1 MSSILDSE
9 TDQAGKK
16 LVKNIFPTMSAPYRL
31 AVVGEAPG
39 ANEEHQGVPFVGAS
53 GQLLEALLQNAG
65 IRRDACFIGNI
76 CQYRPPQNLIWKFDW
91 NGPEI
96 QSGIACL
103 QKDLEA
109 FNPNMVLLLGNTALH
124 AFKTELPFPRTKAG
138 PKPLYSITAWRG
150 SLFNATALLKGVKC
164 LATFHPAA
172 LLRSWGDASLV
183 RYDLIRVRKEAET
196 TDLIIPPRDIYVDA
210 EFVTI
215 CRLLDETYIYKPTIG
230 VDIEGSTSGIK
241 CCSIAER
248 PDKCYV
254 VPFENMDGSSYW
266 TEDQEFEIMW
276 RFTRIMVDDSI
287 KKVLQNGLYDRFVMA
302 WVFRLLVRGQT
313 EDTMFKTWEFMCE
326 WDKGLEIQSSI
337 YTRQPYYA
345 SDIITDK
352 KAKTYWAR
360 LAGVEPK
367 KFWLYCGLDS
377 AVTLESS
384 LVLDRTLKGSSIDH
398 YRFNINLLN
407 PFLYMELR
415 GIKLDIAERD
425 RRIQQLNWDKVP
437 LQDEVNTAAGFDLN
451 VKSPMQMKKFL
462 YEVLKLPM
470 QFKRGV
476 RDDDGNQ
483 KVTSDYTAILKL
495 AHKTKN
501 PILMKVIRL
510 QEMRKRV
517 SDLETLTTDKDGR
530 IRFSYNPVGS
540 VTGRTTCF
548 GCPTGSGT
556 NGQTLSD
563 SNDELF
569 DNAIMKLGMRDLLL
583 ANDDH
588 WMAQADLR
596 GADAWTVAAHCAR
609 LGDHTMLDD
618 LLAGM
623 KIPRIIALIVKH
635 GVGINQLPRD
645 ILKERCKEI
654 NTEEHLYFSC
664 KQVQHGTNYGMK
676 PPTVALRVFLES
688 YGNVYI
694 SDAQAKQ
701 YQDAY
706 LSRYKGILRWHD
718 WMREQIYKG
727 FYFSATGHKRIFTG
741 RKGSDDTLRE
751 VLSDE
756 PQQNTTYA
764 TNRAA
769 LSLWRSEHNRVQQD
783 GIRFKIEP
791 LHQVHD
797 ALVVQFQ
804 NEHTTWAL
812 DQIKSYFANPLII
825 AGIELTI
832 PFDGKYG
839 SSWGN
844 LKEGKIV

>member
-1 MSSILDSE
+1 
-9 TDQAGKK
+9 
-16 LVKNIFPTMSAPYRL
+16 MSAPYRL

-183 RYDLIRVRKEAET
+183 RYDLIRVRKESET
-196 TDLIIPPRDIYVDA
+196 RDLILPQRIIDLDTTATHVI
-210 EFVTI
+210 E
-215 CRLLDETYIYKPTIG
+215 RLKKVYEDKSPVSI
-230 VDIEGSTSGIK
+230 DIEGSCAGIK
-241 CCSIAER
+241 CCSVAIT
-248 PDKCYV
+248 PFDV
-254 VPFENMDGSSYW
+254 FIVPFENMDGSSYY
-266 TEDQEFEIMW
+266 TEDEEVEIMIW
-276 RFTRIMVDDSI
+276 FS
-287 KKVLQNGLYDRFVMA
+287 KVMGELYTPKILQSGLYDRFVMM
-302 WVFRLLVRGQT
+302 WVWKLLVRHQT
-313 EDTMFKTWEFMCE
+313 EDTMLKTWEWMCE
-326 WDKGLEIQSSI
+326 WDKGLEIQASI
-337 YTRQPYYA
+337 YTREPYWA
-345 SDIITDK
+345 GEIVANP
-352 KAKTYWAR
+352 KAKGYWAKR
-360 LAGVEPK
+360 LGVGNT
-367 KFWLYCGLDS
+367 KFWTYCCLDS
-377 AVTLESS
+377 AVTMECSEK
-384 LVLDRTLKGSSIDH
+384 LDKTLKGSSLDH
-398 YRFNINLLN
+398 YRFNIQLLN
-407 PFLYMELR
+407 PFLYMEYH
-415 GIKLDIAERD
+415 GIKLDSVERD
-425 RRIQQLNWDKVP
+425 RRIQQLEVDKAP
-437 LQDEVNTAAGFDLN
+437 LQEKVNDVAGFDLN
-451 VKSPMQMKKFL
+451 VKSPLQVKKFL
-462 YEVLKLPM
+462 YEVLKLPL
-470 QFKRGV
+470 QFKRGA
-476 RDDDGNQ
+476 REDEHGN
-483 KVTSDYTAILKL
+483 KPVTTEYEAILKL
-495 AHKTKN
+495 AYKTKN
-501 PILMKVIRL
+501 PVLMILIRL
-510 QEMRKRV
+510 QEMRKRM
-517 SDLETLTTDKDGR
+517 SDLASLTTDRDGR
-530 IRFSYNPVGS
+530 IRFSYNVVGS
-540 VTGRTTCF
+540 VTGRTSCF
-548 GCPTGSGT
+548 ECPTGSGT

-569 DNAIMKLGMRDLLL
+569 DNAIMKLGMRDLLV
-583 ANDDH
+583 ADDDH

-596 GADAWTVAAHCAR
+596 GADAWTVAAHSAR

-618 LLAGM
+618 LKSGM

-635 GVGINQLPRD
+635 GVSINQLPRD
-645 ILKERCKEI
+645 ILKARCKEI

-769 LSLWRSEHNRVQQD
+769 LRLWASNENRFQD
-783 GIRFKIEP
+783 EANTRLRIEP

-797 ALVVQFQ
+797 ALVCQF
-804 NEHTTWAL
+804 NKERTPWAL

-825 AGIELTI
+825 AGLELTI

-844 LKEGKIV
+844 LKEGKIC